1 LVETSNFLLSKWYMD
16 CVSEEGDVFIAY
28 AASLRWKGLKI
39 NYSGTLRRQHD
50 AQTEANTSLKRYSTP
65 KVSGDS
71 IHWSS
76 KALGLEGKWTALAQP
91 IERTIFESDAGRVE
105 WRCLHPRATAEVS
118 TRNQHQLK
126 GLGYVEHLT
135 MSIPPWRLPIDELRW
150 GRFLSNNDAL
160 VWIDWRGASNVKLVF
175 LNGVQV
181 ESAEVTEREVVLEQE
196 KVILALDED
205 QVLREGPLIK
215 TALSMIP
222 GIQKL
227 IPLRSLHAYE
237 CKWRSRGI
245 LSCHENV
252 SAGWTIHEIV
262 RWPNAGARR

>member
-1 LVETSNFLLSKWYMD
+1 MLETSNFLLSKWYMD
-16 CVSEEGDVFIAY
+16 CVSDEGDVFIAY
-28 AASLRWKGLKI
+28 AASLRWKALKI
-39 NYSGTLRRQHD
+39 NYSSTLRRQHD
-50 AQTEANTSLKRYSTP
+50 AQTEANTSLKRYCAP
-65 KVSGDS
+65 EVSGDS

-76 KALGLEGKWTALAQP
+76 KALGVEGKWTALAQP

-118 TRNQHQLK
+118 TRNRHQLK
-126 GLGYVEHLT
+126 GLGYVECLT

-160 VWIDWRGASNVKLVF
+160 VWIDWRGASNVRLVF
-175 LNGVQV
+175 LNGVQI
-181 ESAEVTEREVVLEQE
+181 ESAEVTEREVVLKQE

-205 QVLREGPLIK
+205 QLLREGPLIK

-227 IPLRSLHAYE
+227 IPLRSLNAYE
-237 CKWRSRGI
+237 RKWRSRGI

>member
-1 LVETSNFLLSKWYMD
+1 LLETSNFQLSKWYMD

-28 AASLRWKGLKI
+28 VASLRWKGLKI
-39 NYSGTLRRQHD
+39 NYSSTLRRQHD
-50 AQTEANTSLKRYSTP
+50 APTEANTSLKRYSAP
-65 KVSGDS
+65 EIAGGS
-71 IHWSS
+71 IHWCS
-76 KALGLEGKWTALAQP
+76 KALGVEGKWTATSQP
-91 IERTIFESDAGRVE
+91 IERTIFESDAGSVE
-105 WRCLHPRATAEVS
+105 WRCLYPSATAEVS
-118 TRNQHQLK
+118 TRNRHKLK
-126 GLGYVEHLT
+126 GLGYIEHLT

-160 VWIDWRGASNVKLVF
+160 VWIDWRGASNVRLAF

-181 ESAEVTEREVVLEQE
+181 EGAVVTEREVAIEQD

-205 QVLREGPLIK
+205 LVLRQGPLIK

-227 IPLRSLHAYE
+227 IPFRSLHAYE

-245 LSCHENV
+245 LTHDEHV

-262 RWPNAGARR
+262 RWPNSGARR